1 MWNGPH
7 SLENITKYHR
17 RDRNINAIFFLFFYF
32 SIQKL
37 NEIAK
42 LKNQQAAGRQL
53 ELNQVEKIKKEE
65 ELTKELNGLVL

>member
-1 MWNGPH
+1 M
-7 SLENITKYHR
+7 R
-17 RDRNINAIFFLFFYF
+17 FFFLFFYF